1 MKRYLDRPL
10 VAWLMTLLWVGL
22 VLYLLLMP
30 GTNMVVSDTSDLFGG
45 TNLTDALGHVVL
57 FVVLAGLVYRVLAFY
72 LSRPKALYATIG
84 VILILGTCVELAQ
97 YLVPERGVAV
107 LDLSAN
113 WLGVLIFV
121 SYKRRLATAAGTA
134 QDKPDK

>member
-1 MKRYLDRPL
+1 MKRYLDHPL

-22 VLYLLLMP
+22 VFYLLLMP
-30 GTNMVVSDTSDLFGG
+30 GTNVVVADTSDLFGG

-57 FVVLAGLVYRVLAFY
+57 FVVLTGLVYRVLACY
-72 LSRPKALYATIG
+72 LSRSKAFYATIG

-113 WLGVLIFV
+113 WLGALIFV
-121 SYKRRLATAAGTA
+121 GYKRRLATAAGTA
-134 QDKPDK
+134 PDRPDK